1 MTTAAPDLIARY
13 EGYRRVDPGNVLL
26 LVSLGQLYHE
36 AGRFEDAATTFRE
49 ALAIDPAHAGAR
61 SRLAS
66 VLISLHRFAEAEE
79 LLQPL
84 AEAAPTDAALQH
96 NLGLVRFHQR
106 KFEAA
111 RQAFAAAREGGDA
124 ETWAHLAYASHHLGD
139 MDTAREAAS
148 QWAAL
153 APSSRAEGYLSVVE
167 LDCLDHEAAYRRA
180 NALLQSDP
188 DNADALVV
196 SGVQALELQD
206 MERAAGHYE
215 NASRL
220 EPDNARAWVGV
231 ALVRL
236 YREEHTR
243 AIEAFERALA
253 LDPRNTG
260 TLVALGW
267 THFARRDYPEAENV
281 FRRAI
286 EIDRNFGEAHGGLAS
301 ALVMLNRREEARSE
315 IALAKRLSPQGFG
328 HLYARSVLLG
338 LEGKKDLG
346 AQMLDRAF
354 DRSTRQGLP
363 SLLEQARVFM
373 GRRQPPALPPP
384 AAGKTPPRRLN

>member
-1 MTTAAPDLIARY
+1 MSAAPDIIARY
-13 EGYRRVDPGNVLL
+13 EGYRQVDPANVML

-36 AGRFEDAATTFRE
+36 AGRFDDAAATLRE

-61 SRLAS
+61 SRLGS
-66 VLISLHRFAEAEE
+66 VLISQHRFADAEA

-84 AEAAPTDAALQH
+84 AEASPGDAALQH
-96 NLGLVRFHQR
+96 NLGLVLFHQH
-106 KFEAA
+106 KYEAA
-111 RQAFAAAREGGDA
+111 RQAFAAARSGGDA
-124 ETWAHLAYASHHLGD
+124 DTWAHLAYASHHLGD
-139 MDTAREAAS
+139 MDTARQAAS

-167 LDCLDHEAAYRRA
+167 LDCRDHEAAYRRA

-188 DNADALVV
+188 DNTDALVV

-206 MERAAGHYE
+206 MDRAAGHYE
-215 NASRL
+215 KASSL

-236 YREEHTR
+236 YREEHVR

-267 THFARRDYPEAENV
+267 AHFTRRDYPEAEAV

-286 EIDRNFGEAHGGLAS
+286 EVDRNFAEAHGGLAS
-301 ALVMLNRREEARSE
+301 ALVMLNRRDEARAA

-328 HLYARSVLLG
+328 HVYARAVLLG
-338 LEGKKDLG
+338 LDGRKEQG
-346 AQMLDRAF
+346 AKLLDHAF
-354 DRSTRQGLP
+354 ERSTREGLP
-363 SLLEQARVFM
+363 SLMEQARVFM
-373 GRRQPPALPPP
+373 GRRPPPTLPPP
-384 AAGKTPPRRLN
+384 SSPGPRPPRRLN